1 MLREK
6 KIIHI
11 GKNLFP
17 RVENNI
23 LEVIKVFFF

>member
-17 RVENNI
+17 LVENN
-23 LEVIKVFFF
+23 VFFFSFFYKG